1 MRHLPDEGLRGQ
13 RQRLQTTVKRLGDRY
28 MWQEIEETGIPRAA
42 AELDARIAER
52 PAPADSNLLASDRA
66 ASTLLPFAEIVR
78 ETTSDH
84 RQRHPTHRGARR
96 DRRRRRS
103 RDCGP
108 PRGAAVLRRLS
119 GRCCK
124 SAPGRTQGAICRAHG
139 ICVTTA
145 TPIDLAAL
153 ARFRRRYAQASVHGL
168 RVGNQ

>member
-84 RQRHPTHRGARR
+84 RQRIIRHIVERVVIDGGDVVEIAVRLEARPFFA
-96 DRRRRRS
+96 DY
-103 RDCGP
+103 P
-108 PRGAAVLRRLS
+108 AAVAKAPPDGLRALS
-119 GRCCK
+119 
-124 SAPGRTQGAICRAHG
+124 
-139 ICVTTA
+139 
-145 TPIDLAAL
+145 AAL
-153 ARFRRRYAQASVHGL
+153 TAYA
-168 RVGNQ
+168 